1 MTTDIHSEKI
11 LILDFGSQVT
21 QLIARRV
28 REQRVYCEIHPYNL
42 SLEKIREFAPR
53 GIILSG
59 GPSSVYDKDAPL
71 SDPGVFAMGIPVLGI
86 CYGMQLMTWQ
96 LGGRVE
102 RSEKREYGRASMVL
116 DDVSDLFAG
125 FAGKTEVWMSHGDR
139 IEEMPAGFTAIAHTE
154 NCPAAAMKDGERRFY
169 GVQFHPEVVHT
180 PRGEEMLGNF
190 LFTACGCRPVW
201 TMASFIETATA
212 EIRRKVGQGKVIC
225 ALSGGVDSSVVAVL
239 IHRAIGD
246 QLQCI
251 FVNNGLLRKGE
262 AEKVVNLFHT
272 HFKINLDYVEASSR
286 FLDKLAGVTDPERK
300 RKIIGNEFIYLF
312 EEEAKKLGEV
322 DYLAQGT
329 LYPDVIESVSTK
341 GPSAVIKSHHN
352 VGGLP
357 EKMNLKLL
365 EPVRELFK
373 DEVRLLGKELGM
385 PDEVI
390 HRQPFPGPG
399 LAIRCIGEVTGEKLE
414 ILREADLIVLEEV
427 RKAGLYREI
436 WQSFAVILPVKTVG
450 VMGDARTY
458 DHVVALRAV
467 NSLDG
472 MTADWVK
479 LPYELLGSISS
490 RIINEVK
497 GVNRVVYDIS
507 QKPPSTIEWE

>member
-1 MTTDIHSEKI
+1 
-11 LILDFGSQVT
+11 
-21 QLIARRV
+21 
-28 REQRVYCEIHPYNL
+28 
-42 SLEKIREFAPR
+42 
-53 GIILSG
+53 
-59 GPSSVYDKDAPL
+59 
-71 SDPGVFAMGIPVLGI
+71 
-86 CYGMQLMTWQ
+86 
-96 LGGRVE
+96 
-102 RSEKREYGRASMVL
+102 
-116 DDVSDLFAG
+116 
-125 FAGKTEVWMSHGDR
+125 
-139 IEEMPAGFTAIAHTE
+139 
-154 NCPAAAMKDGERRFY
+154 
-169 GVQFHPEVVHT
+169 
-180 PRGEEMLGNF
+180 
-190 LFTACGCRPVW
+190 
-201 TMASFIETATA
+201 
-212 EIRRKVGQGKVIC
+212 
-225 ALSGGVDSSVVAVL
+225 VAVL
-239 IHRAIGD
+239 IQRAIGD
-246 QLQCI
+246 QLQCV

-262 AEKVVNLFHT
+262 AEKVVSLFRS
-272 HFKINLDYVEASSR
+272 HFHINLDYVDASER
-286 FLDKLAGVTDPERK
+286 FMKKLAGVTDPERK

-322 DYLAQGT
+322 NYLAQGT

-399 LAIRCIGEVTGEKLE
+399 LAIRCIGEVTAEKLD
-414 ILREADLIVLEEV
+414 ILREADVIVLEEI
-427 RKAGLYREI
+427 RRAGLYREI
-436 WQSFAVILPVKTVG
+436 WQSFAVILPVRTVG

-458 DHVVALRAV
+458 DYTVAIRAV

-479 LPYELLGSISS
+479 LPYEVLGAISS

>member
-1 MTTDIHSEKI
+1 MTGHIHQEKI

-21 QLIARRV
+21 QLIARRI
-28 REQRVYCEIHPYNL
+28 REQSVYCEIHPYNI
-42 SLEKIREFAPR
+42 SYEKIKEFNPK
-53 GIILSG
+53 GIVLSG
-59 GPSSVYDKDAPL
+59 GPASVYDKDAPRSDARIFDL
-71 SDPGVFAMGIPVLGI
+71 SIPILGI
-86 CYGMQLMTWQ
+86 CYGMQLMTHQ
-96 LGGRVE
+96 LGGKVE
-102 RSEKREYGRASMVL
+102 RSDKREYGRAMMVL

-125 FAGKTEVWMSHGDR
+125 FAGTTEVWMSHGDR
-139 IEEMPAGFTAIAHTE
+139 IEVMPQGFQRISHTE
-154 NCPAAAMKDGERRFY
+154 HCPAAAMKDEERRFY

-180 PRGEEMLGNF
+180 PRGDEMLGNF
-190 LFTACGCRPVW
+190 LFAVCDCRPVW
-201 TMASFIETATA
+201 TMANFIETAI
-212 EIRRKVGQGKVIC
+212 EDIRRKVGKGKVIC
-225 ALSGGVDSSVVAVL
+225 GLSGGVDSSVVAVL
-239 IHRAIGD
+239 IHKAIGD
-246 QLQCI
+246 QLTCI

-262 AEKVVNLFHT
+262 AEKVINLFSK
-272 HFKINLDYVEASSR
+272 HFKINLDYVDAADR
-286 FLDKLAGVTDPERK
+286 FLEKLAGVVDPEQK

-312 EEEAKKLGEV
+312 EEEARKLGQV

-399 LAIRCIGEVTGEKLE
+399 LAIRCIGELSRENLE
-414 ILREADLIVLEEV
+414 ILREADTIVLDEI

-436 WQSFAVILPVKTVG
+436 WQSFAVLLPIRTVG

-458 DHVVALRAV
+458 DYTIAIRAV

-479 LPYELLGSISS
+479 LPYDILGDISS